1 MVLRPGD
8 QPRAELV
15 LAGAKRSSDGI
26 YKDLKPGDIVDHYR
40 VIERLGAGGMGRVYK
55 VEHLTLGREY
65 ALKVLHSEVVQR
77 DPRSID
83 RFVRE
88 ARAASRIH
96 HPNIIDVFDFGY
108 LGDSRPYFVMELLDS
123 TSLGDYIDQNGPLE
137 PTRALEI
144 ARQLVDALSAAH
156 EAGVIHAD
164 VTPSNI
170 LVAGSS
176 VKLVDFGLAELSEA
190 VQVDETATHVMGTPR
205 YVAPERLL
213 GRASSEA
220 CDQYSLGIV
229 IFEMLAGLTPFNAPD
244 LKTLCRQHIQE
255 PPPSVL
261 SPFVPLPPELDRML
275 ARCLEKSPG
284 QRFPTMAALAAALQE
299 VAWLV
304 NEEGRR
310 AAS

>member
-1 MVLRPGD
+1 
-8 QPRAELV
+8 
-15 LAGAKRSSDGI
+15 
-26 YKDLKPGDIVDHYR
+26 
-40 VIERLGAGGMGRVYK
+40 MGRVYK
-55 VEHLTLGREY
+55 VDHLTLGRSY
-65 ALKVLHSEVVQR
+65 ALKVLHSEVLQR
-77 DPRSID
+77 DPRSAD

-88 ARAASRIH
+88 ARAASRIR

-108 LGDSRPYFVMELLDS
+108 LRDGRPYFVMELLDS
-123 TSLGDYIDQNGPLE
+123 TSLGDHIDEHGSLE
-137 PTRALEI
+137 PNRALTI
-144 ARQLVDALSAAH
+144 ARQLVDALRAAH
-156 EAGVIHAD
+156 DAGVIHAD

-170 LVAGSS
+170 LVADSR

-229 IFEMLAGLTPFNAPD
+229 MFEMLSGVTPFNAPD
-244 LKTLCRQHIQE
+244 LKSLCRQHIQD

-261 SPFVPLPPELDRML
+261 SPFAPLPPELDRMV

-284 QRFPTMAALAAALQE
+284 HRFPNMGALAAELEE

-304 NEEGRR
+304 GQEARR